1 MLVQVICIIDFMNQT
16 TIKLPHFLNLG
27 KDKEL
32 CSGAICEKDDNL
44 TVMFENLN
52 CNKDSEGH
60 SAMFPDIFEV

>member
-1 MLVQVICIIDFMNQT
+1 MLVQVICIVDFMNLT
-16 TIKLPHFLNLG
+16 TIAPLLNQG

-32 CSGAICEKDDNL
+32 CSGTICQKGDNL